1 THQYI
6 GEQTRIAV
14 LSKNQ
19 PQPKKE
25 TVYKTVVEWKL
36 DCDVCGTGLT
46 ATPEDIGSQKRCPDC
61 HKVHT
66 IVAPTRMPA
75 PVQRIVQD
83 ELEELNSPQT
93 TGQQIVSTKQV
104 LSEIP
109 DMRDKIQRDEFAA
122 SRKILEKAQQQ
133 QNKRNEEEE
142 KLQHHGNSWG
152 NSLTQLVTS
161 PTTLARITLLTI
173 GYAITAAL
181 FSLSLNSIAGDSGSE
196 TKADKDINTAVKSDL
211 AEEFDFETSLKQ
223 PASSIK
229 AVGALLLFIAALVV
243 FLVVNLAGLS
253 TLMNILRQTIVGDLQ
268 ISDWPPFSITG
279 WASDAFTLF
288 AAFIYSLIPSGIV
301 FTLLDF
307 ILANSLIPTML
318 SSIAMVLLFPFFLLN
333 ILASGSVL
341 LPISTTFIKK
351 LKYQSDLLVK
361 FLFFTT
367 LAIITNIMGFNLL
380 TSKSL
385 LMAMI
390 GGGLVWLG
398 YVVLVRNVGFLVFNL
413 TADDN

>member
-1 THQYI
+1 
-6 GEQTRIAV
+6 
-14 LSKNQ
+14 
-19 PQPKKE
+19 
-25 TVYKTVVEWKL
+25 
-36 DCDVCGTGLT
+36 
-46 ATPEDIGSQKRCPDC
+46 
-61 HKVHT
+61 
-66 IVAPTRMPA
+66 M
-75 PVQRIVQD
+75 
-83 ELEELNSPQT
+83 
-93 TGQQIVSTKQV
+93 
-104 LSEIP
+104 
-109 DMRDKIQRDEFAA
+109 
-122 SRKILEKAQQQ
+122 
-133 QNKRNEEEE
+133 
-142 KLQHHGNSWG
+142 
-152 NSLTQLVTS
+152 
-161 PTTLARITLLTI
+161 
-173 GYAITAAL
+173 
-181 FSLSLNSIAGDSGSE
+181 AGDSGSE
-196 TKADKDINTAVKSDL
+196 TKANNDTNTAVKSDL

-223 PASSIK
+223 PTSSIK
-229 AVGALLLFIAALVV
+229 AVGAILLFIAALAV
-243 FLVVNLAGLS
+243 FLFVNLAGLS

-301 FTLLDF
+301 FTLLDL

-398 YVVLVRNVGFLVFNL
+398 YVVLVRNVGFLVLNL